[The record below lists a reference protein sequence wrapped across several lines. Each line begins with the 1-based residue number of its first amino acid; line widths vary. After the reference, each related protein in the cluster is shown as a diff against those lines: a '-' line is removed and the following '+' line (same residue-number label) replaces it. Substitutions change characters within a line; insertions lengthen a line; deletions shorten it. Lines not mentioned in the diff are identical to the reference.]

1 MRRAGPELLPMF
13 LLALWR
19 CKFRDSQPASRLNR
33 NPAMYIRSHVR
44 VAAGTPC
51 SWRRRQAGISL
62 IELVMFIMIVSIALA
77 GVLSVMN
84 NTKQTGVL
92 SVINIT
98 TKNSA
103 DPKKHKQ
110 TKSVAESL
118 LEEIEAQA
126 FTWCDPDDPN
136 VTTATGTAG
145 CAAGRGGT

>member
-33 NPAMYIRSHVR
+33 KPAMYIRSHVR

-84 NTKQTGVL
+84 
-92 SVINIT
+92 IT

-103 DPKKHKQ
+103 DPMICLL
-110 TKSVAESL
+110 VFLLAVSL
-118 LEEIEAQA
+118 
-126 FTWCDPDDPN
+126 F
-136 VTTATGTAG
+136 VVFVVFVF
-145 CAAGRGGT
+145 

>member
-1 MRRAGPELLPMF
+1 MRRAGPELLPMY

-33 NPAMYIRSHVR
+33 KPAMYIRSHVR

-62 IELVMFIMIVSIALA
+62 IELVMFIMIVSNAQTKKKKKK
-77 GVLSVMN
+77 N
-84 NTKQTGVL
+84 NT
-92 SVINIT
+92 
-98 TKNSA
+98 TKKRTEH
-103 DPKKHKQ
+103 KKHKQ

-126 FTWCDPDDPN
+126 FT
-136 VTTATGTAG
+136 
-145 CAAGRGGT
+145 